1 MAKVQ
6 IYELTGLRGLAALF
20 ILINHIVLLYPA
32 LRSSHFFPYFS
43 WFGFMGMDLFFILS
57 GFVIFYN
64 YADKILCDKKK
75 GIFEFLAA
83 RFARLYPL
91 YFVFIIFY
99 FILNFIKSDNIEF
112 LSTNIVTLP
121 TFLTGMQSWVYG
133 FIGDIPIV
141 HSQGNANISWSVSTE
156 FALYLFFIPLVLFL
170 GKLKKISIKNSV
182 IILFSLMLI
191 NILWRYYCLLENC
204 PISNYFNYI
213 FGEHNFKPS
222 EWLTFQSP
230 FARIWQFLSGCVI
243 AQLFMLNNCKQDK
256 KQYKFLAVFSLIIL
270 ILCVVFNN
278 QFIFLDHN
286 KAYISSILLTFIVL
300 SVVFSPNKFLKSKIM
315 ILAGEISYSTY
326 LLHIILIDLLHYL
339 GYYSMS
345 YIINLPL
352 FLIYTY
358 LIAYYV
364 YKFYE
369 KPARDKLREF
379 LITK

>member
-20 ILINHIVLLYPA
+20 ILINHIVLLYPV

-43 WFGFMGMDLFFILS
+43 WFGIMGMDLFFILS

-64 YADKILCDKKK
+64 YADKILSDKKK

-91 YFVFIIFY
+91 YFIFIIFY
-99 FILNFIKSDNIEF
+99 FILNFLKSYNVEF

-121 TFLTGMQSWVYG
+121 IFVTGMQSWVYG
-133 FIGDIPIV
+133 FIGETPIV
-141 HSQGNANISWSVSTE
+141 HSQGNANISWSISTE

-191 NILWRYYCLLENC
+191 NILWRYYCLQENC

-256 KQYKFLAVFSLIIL
+256 KQYKLLNVFSLIAL
-270 ILCVVFNN
+270 ICCIIFNN
-278 QFIFLDHN
+278 HSIFIDYN

-300 SVVFSPNKFLKSKIM
+300 SVVFTPNKFLKSKIM

-326 LLHIILIDLLHYL
+326 LLHIIFVELLHYS
-339 GYYSMS
+339 GHHRIS
-345 YIINLPL
+345 YVINLPL
-352 FLIYTY
+352 FLICTY
-358 LIAYYV
+358 FTAYLV

-369 KPARDKLREF
+369 KPARKKLREF

>member
-6 IYELTGLRGLAALF
+6 IRELTGLRGIAALF
-20 ILINHIVLLYPA
+20 ILINHIVLLYPV
-32 LRSSHFFPYFS
+32 LRSPNFSPYFT
-43 WFGFMGMDLFFILS
+43 WFGIMGMDLFFILS

-64 YADKILCDKKK
+64 YADKILSDKKN
-75 GIFEFLAA
+75 GILEFLFA

-91 YFVFIIFY
+91 YFIFIIFY
-99 FILNFIKSDNIEF
+99 FILNFLKSYNVEF

-121 TFLTGMQSWVYG
+121 IFVTGMQSWVYG
-133 FIGDIPIV
+133 FIGNTPIV
-141 HSQGNANISWSVSTE
+141 YAQGNANISWSISTE
-156 FALYLFFIPLVLFL
+156 FALYLFFIPVVLFL
-170 GKLKKISIKNSV
+170 GKLKKLSIKNSV

-369 KPARDKLREF
+369 KPARDKLKEF